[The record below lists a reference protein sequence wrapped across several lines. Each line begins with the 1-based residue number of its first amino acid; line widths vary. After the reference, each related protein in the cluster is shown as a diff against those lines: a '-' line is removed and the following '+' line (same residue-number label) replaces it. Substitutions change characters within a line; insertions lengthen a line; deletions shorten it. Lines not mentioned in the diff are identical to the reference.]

1 MNLTIVFSTYPCAFL
16 FPIASGSIPIP
27 GYFRV
32 SHGTGHFGFA
42 SAAPSV
48 EKSRLPF
55 QRVALRAAITDRFE
69 SYRINIGNGTIWL
82 CLPELYGNHFT
93 RDFDNNE
100 PITTPILQLCR
111 FPHHLHPLLR
121 CYILNYGFNILD
133 DECHHGPGQGH
144 VHPDLLEPR

>member
-1 MNLTIVFSTYPCAFL
+1 MFSTYPCAFL

-55 QRVALRAAITDRFE
+55 QRVALRVAITDRFE
-69 SYRINIGNGTIWL
+69 SYRINNIYIYITKSKDERKPSMFARIFQKKKTEYEKIPPVVKATKPKLYNWQRHLGHPTLTFCTITQSDQSSFW
-82 CLPELYGNHFT
+82 
-93 RDFDNNE
+93 
-100 PITTPILQLCR
+100 
-111 FPHHLHPLLR
+111 
-121 CYILNYGFNILD
+121 
-133 DECHHGPGQGH
+133 
-144 VHPDLLEPR
+144 